1 MTIGERIKEARKE
14 KGMTQ
19 QELAQQLNISRS
31 AISNW
36 EIGRNYPD
44 IQMIV
49 SISNLLDVSLDQLLK
64 GDEAVVKKIA
74 DDTHVRKKQSFKI
87 KILYTVVAL
96 LLVITLSFGV
106 PRFINTVLSRESQI
120 KSVELLEG
128 NKIKIETNLPPYR
141 TISGYMLS
149 SAQDPWELDLA
160 ISIHLDFSMIN
171 EETVIVEINDDMR
184 KHVENI
190 VGINLVNSRNKIFKT
205 IPLHE

>member
-1 MTIGERIKEARKE
+1 MITIGERIKEARKE
-14 KGMTQ
+14 NGMTQ

-64 GDEAVVKKIA
+64 GDDAVVKKIA

-128 NKIKIETNLPPYR
+128 DKIKIETNLPPYR

-160 ISIHLDFSMIN
+160 ISIQLDFSMTN
-171 EETVIVEINDDMR
+171 EETVIIEITDNM
-184 KHVENI
+184 KESMENLM
-190 VGINLVNSRNKIFKT
+190 GINIVNSRNKIIKT
-205 IPLHE
+205 IPL